1 MMRRALALSAL
12 AAAVGAVAV
21 VTATLVATAS
31 PAANAAAGKPI
42 VIGIATAQTGFIAAF
57 DKSAVDGALIAVSDI
72 NKAGGLLGRPV
83 KVVTADTKS
92 NINLGAQAGLSVIG
106 KGADV
111 MLVTLDFNFGGPAAR
126 VAQSHGMVAMSIGA
140 SSPKFGVQGIGP
152 LAYTIGSN
160 GDVEAYAEAEW
171 AYQKKKWRTAY
182 LLLDDTTDANRTQ
195 CNSFATR
202 LKELGGTIVGQDTFK
217 NTDPSVAPQ
226 ITRLKGLSKAPDVI
240 ELCSYPPGGAVATQQ
255 IRQQGIETPIIGN
268 DAFDGDYWYKKTI
281 PDLSNFYYN
290 ESSSIFGNDPDPK
303 VNAFWKKYA
312 QATKAPP
319 QVSFGAFGYTAVQAL
334 ALAIKR
340 AGSDGDR
347 GRSTARQVQDERCC
361 CRRPSRS
368 PAHRHAPGRPDH
380 GDPERQAHRGRS
392 GESPGAAAALG
403 GSSARSSS
411 AGGWGPRLLGPHP
424 SDVFS
429 RPGRPD

>member
-1 MMRRALALSAL
+1 MRRALAFTTI
-12 AAAVGAVAV
+12 AAAAAIAATVAV
-21 VTATLVATAS
+21 TAS
-31 PAANAAAGKPI
+31 ARPTAKKPI

-57 DKSAVDGALIAVSDI
+57 DKPAVEGAMIAVSDI
-72 NKAGGLLGRPV
+72 NKAGGINGRKL

-92 NINLGAQAGLSVIG
+92 DINLGSQAGLSVIS

-111 MLVTLDFNFGGPAAR
+111 MLVTLDFNYGGPAAR

-140 SSPKFGVQGIGP
+140 SSPKFGVAGIGP

-171 AYQKKKWRTAY
+171 AYQKKHWRTAY

-202 LKELGGTIVGQDTFK
+202 WKELGGTIVGQDTFK

-226 ITRLKGLSKAPDVI
+226 ITRIKGLSKAPNVI

-255 IRQQGIETPIIGN
+255 IRQQGVSAPIIGN
-268 DAFDGDYWYKKTI
+268 DAFDGDYWYKNTI
-281 PDLSNFYYN
+281 PNLSNFYYN

-303 VNAFWKKYA
+303 VNAFWKKYTA
-312 QATKAPP
+312 ATHAPP

-340 AGSDGDR
+340 AGTTKGTAVAAQLNKFHNEPLLLPTSFTPKLHIDTHR
-347 GRSTARQVQDERCC
+347 AGRIMAIQNGKHSV
-361 CRRPSRS
+361 
-368 PAHRHAPGRPDH
+368 
-380 GDPERQAHRGRS
+380 
-392 GESPGAAAALG
+392 AALAKVQEQPPLTG
-403 GSSARSSS
+403 G
-411 AGGWGPRLLGPHP
+411 
-424 SDVFS
+424 
-429 RPGRPD
+429 